1 MLRHAGCGYWFAR
14 HVAQL
19 KEANSTEFDPKTSE
33 PVVAMVT
40 EWVDA
45 SGDVL
50 DRNETSDL
58 GGTMR
63 LGEQLCH
70 LTNGS
75 KTAEIYG
82 GNTCTERHRHRY
94 EVNNHYVDVLEKAGL
109 VISARST
116 DKSLVE
122 MIELPEHP
130 WFVAGQFHPELT
142 STPRDGHPLFE
153 SFISAS
159 KQQYAKTKLT

>member
-1 MLRHAGCGYWFAR
+1 MQVAVIEFAR

-19 KEANSTEFDPKTSE
+19 KEANSTEFDSKTKH

-40 EWVDA
+40 EWVDE
-45 SGDVL
+45 SGQIL
-50 DRNETSDL
+50 DRDENSDL

-70 LTNGS
+70 LTSGS

-82 GNTCTERHRHRY
+82 SDTCTERHRHRY
-94 EVNNHYVDVLEKAGL
+94 EVNNNYVEQLEQAGL
-109 VISARST
+109 IFSARSS
-116 DKSLVE
+116 DKNLVE

-130 WFVAGQFHPELT
+130 WFVAAQFHPELT

-153 SFISAS
+153 GFVAAA
-159 KQQYAKTKLT
+159 AKVHDMNAK